1 MPCFS
6 TKKLDFFENSFII
19 GGRKETPMPR
29 DLTHVVFA
37 DEIREKLSPAAR
49 KDTGENPAAYH
60 MGAIAHDA
68 FLYGSQPKLAT
79 KIHGG
84 LGDDTRAVIIE
95 MMDDARAEKNPD
107 RQAMKRAF
115 VYGFLSH
122 AAVDATFHPF
132 VYSVSGSQ
140 VPENNPDQKH
150 VDLAKTRHRYIE
162 TWLDVHFLRE
172 KGLSLDTFK
181 PFKQVANDRRTNAVV
196 PSFFC
201 ESYEKAYGVGQDL
214 TPVFKNSMKMQLF
227 VGRVT
232 QNQPLGRT
240 LRALDNALDGRLGL
254 AVSGF
259 YQNDRAMPP
268 ILRDFESYKH
278 PVTGKTVAQTLKG
291 LTADAVALGT
301 VYIAAAEK
309 YIRDGVKKAFLKAV
323 PNVNLD
329 TGVEN
334 TKLADIKQATPADVE
349 KLKGEKI
356 KAFMRKGF
364 KAFPSGAR
372 NAQNERRQ
380 TANIAGA
387 MAQTLK
393 KQRESR

>member
-1 MPCFS
+1 MF
-6 TKKLDFFENSFII
+6 
-19 GGRKETPMPR
+19 MPR
-29 DLTHVVFA
+29 DLTHVIFA
-37 DEIREKLSPAAR
+37 DDIRAHLSPEAR
-49 KDTGENPAAYH
+49 RDTGENASAYH

-68 FLYGSQPKLAT
+68 FLYGSAPKLAT

-84 LGDDTRAVIIE
+84 LGDDTRAVMIE
-95 MMDDARAEKNPD
+95 MMDDARAEKDPE
-107 RQAMKRAF
+107 RRAIKKSF

-122 AAVDATFHPF
+122 AAVDTTFHPF

-172 KGLSLDTFK
+172 KNLSLDTFK
-181 PFKQVANDRRTNAVV
+181 PFKAVANDKRTNAVV
-196 PSFFC
+196 PSFF
-201 ESYEKAYGVGQDL
+201 SRNYQKAYGIDQDL
-214 TPVFKNSMKMQLF
+214 TSVFKNSMKMQLF
-227 VGRVT
+227 IGRVT
-232 QNQPLGRT
+232 QSQPLGKA

-259 YQNDRAMPP
+259 YQNDRNMPP

-278 PVTGKTVAQTLKG
+278 PVTGQTVGQTLNG
-291 LTADAVALGT
+291 LTRDAVALGT
-301 VYIAAAEK
+301 TYIAAAEK
-309 YIRDGVKKAFLKAV
+309 YIKDGDKQAFLTTV
-323 PNVNLD
+323 PNRNLD

-334 TKLADIKQATPADVE
+334 TKLADIKLAVPADIE

-356 KAFMRKGF
+356 KAFMRKGV

-372 NAQNERRQ
+372 NIQSGRQKQ
-380 TANIAGA
+380 TANSADTLANI
-387 MAQTLK
+387 LK
-393 KQRESR
+393 KRQKTR

>member
-1 MPCFS
+1 
-6 TKKLDFFENSFII
+6 
-19 GGRKETPMPR
+19 MPR
-29 DLTHVVFA
+29 DLTHVIFA
-37 DEIREKLSPAAR
+37 DEIRKNLSAAAQ
-49 KDTGENPAAYH
+49 KDTEKNAAAFH

-79 KIHGG
+79 KLHGG
-84 LGDDTRAVIIE
+84 LGDDTRAVMIE
-95 MMDDARAEKNPD
+95 MMDNVRAEKDPEK
-107 RQAMKRAF
+107 QAMKKSF
-115 VYGFLSH
+115 VYGFMSH
-122 AAVDATFHPF
+122 AAVDTTFHPF

-181 PFKQVANDRRTNAVV
+181 PFKQVANDKRTNVVV

-201 ESYEKAYGVGQDL
+201 ESYEKAYGIDQDL

-227 VGRVT
+227 IGRVT
-232 QNQPLGRT
+232 QNQPLGKA

-259 YQNDRAMPP
+259 YQTDRAMPP
-268 ILRDFESYKH
+268 ILKDFESYKH
-278 PVTGKTVAQTLKG
+278 PVTGQNIVQSLRG
-291 LTADAVALGT
+291 LTQDAVECGT
-301 VYIAAAEK
+301 AYIAAAEK
-309 YIRDGVKKAFLKAV
+309 YIKDGVRKAFLKAV
-323 PNVNLD
+323 PNCNLD

-334 TKLADIKQATPADVE
+334 TKLADIKLATPADVE

-364 KAFPSGAR
+364 KAFPCGAR
-372 NAQNERRQ
+372 NVQNERRKQ
-380 TANIAGA
+380 ADNAGTTLTQA
-387 MAQTLK
+387 LK
-393 KQRESR
+393 KRQNFR